1 MQSVF
6 VVNPQLDIPIY
17 RQLVDATRAAVKN
30 GTLAPH
36 AQLPTVQELADRL
49 GVAKGT
55 IKRAYD
61 ELDREGLV
69 EKVQGRGTFVRYQPA
84 NSESNRQQAMAAIDA
99 LLCQLADMGF
109 TTSEINI
116 FLNLKLRQLSEQEA
130 YVKVAIVECNPEN
143 LASMADQLR
152 TIPGIDLYS
161 FVLDSIRQYPYKLD
175 DSFDFVIATPEHA
188 AYLEQIIPNHKRLAK
203 VALRMVPTCMADIIK
218 LKRGKRV
225 GILCY
230 SKRFGELLYNTCL
243 EYTEGV
249 QLEMPRMLS
258 PELDMKAFLQG
269 LDSVL
274 VPKNYEK
281 YCSAEAANLLARF
294 EGRLIECSYEM
305 DEGSFIYLQ
314 EKTRRILSER
324 TL

>member
-1 MQSVF
+1 MHEIF
-6 VVNPQLDIPIY
+6 AVNPQLDIPIY
-17 RQLVDATRAAVKN
+17 RQLVDAIRAAVKS

-36 AQLPTVQELADRL
+36 TQLPTVQELADRL
-49 GVAKGT
+49 GVARGT

-69 EKVQGRGTFVRYQPA
+69 EKVQGRGTFVRYRPA
-84 NSESNRQQAMAAIDA
+84 SSESNRQQAMAAIDA
-99 LLCQLADMGF
+99 LLGQLADMGF

-130 YVKVAIVECNPEN
+130 HVKVAIVECNPEN

-152 TIPGIDLYS
+152 AIPGIDLYT
-161 FVLDSIRQYPYKLD
+161 FVLESIRQYPYKLD

-188 AYLEQIIPNHKRLAK
+188 GYLEQIIPDHKRLAK
-203 VALRMVPTCMADIIK
+203 VALRLLPACMADIIK
-218 LKRGKRV
+218 LKKGKRV

-230 SKRFGELLYNTCL
+230 SRRFGELLYHTCL
-243 EYTEGV
+243 EYTDGV
-249 QLEMPRMLS
+249 QLEMPEVFS
-258 PELDMKAFLQG
+258 PELDLQRVLQG
-269 LDSVL
+269 WDGVL

-314 EKTRRILSER
+314 EKTRRILAEK
-324 TL
+324 TI